1 MKQVFR
7 RIAVAVFVF
16 AIANVA
22 YARQWHINN
31 NGNTVA
37 ADFTDINAAMNSA
50 EVVDGDTLYL
60 GNGSVFGTQSIGKA
74 VTVIGAGWG
83 GDISPVVSP
92 KINGALNINAAGAKV
107 IGVRINGD
115 IYISKSNV
123 ELVRCCGN
131 GIICNN
137 PGVNNV
143 RIVQCSA
150 SRVDGGSISYNSGW
164 IIKNC
169 ILYCD
174 YYIIHRL
181 FRATVENNVLI
192 NVYYNNSSS
201 SSIIHDLSYSTI
213 KNNIMIQRDSDEVV
227 HKYCIYSNNNNV
239 ITNNVISLPDSYES
253 SFPNNILLG
262 SNVLEAIF
270 KCTGTR
276 ESGEYYSLKEGSP
289 AIGAGES
296 GIDCGVMDGVY
307 KFVPYGRPHNIPI
320 LREASVP
327 TMPTDGKIKVTL
339 KFENQNE

>member
-7 RIAVAVFVF
+7 KIAVALFVF

-50 EVVDGDTLYL
+50 EVVNGDTLYL

-92 KINGALNINAAGAKV
+92 KINGYLNINAAGAKV

-115 IYISKSNV
+115 IYITKSNV

-131 GIICNN
+131 SIICNN
-137 PGVNNV
+137 SGVNNV

-150 SRVDGGSISYNSGW
+150 FRVEGRDISYNSGW

-174 YYIIHRL
+174 FYIIGRL
-181 FRATVENNVLI
+181 YRATVENNVLI
-192 NVYYNNSSS
+192 NVYKSLNTYA
-201 SSIIHDLSYSTI
+201 SIIYELSYSTI
-213 KNNIMIQRDSDEVV
+213 KNNIMVQGNTNASE
-227 HKYCIYSNNNNV
+227 YCIYSNNNNV

-253 SFPNNILLG
+253 RYPNNILLG
-262 SNVLEAIF
+262 SNDLAAIF

>member
-7 RIAVAVFVF
+7 RIAVALFVF

-92 KINGALNINAAGAKV
+92 KINGYLNINAAGAKV

-115 IYISKSNV
+115 INISKSNV

-131 GIICNN
+131 GINCNTS
-137 PGVNNV
+137 GVNNV

-150 SRVDGGSISYNSGW
+150 SRVNGNYISYNSGW

-169 ILYCD
+169 ILYCND
-174 YYIIHRL
+174 QIIERL
-181 FRATVENNVLI
+181 YRATVENNVLI
-192 NVYYNNSSS
+192 NVYGGTDSNA
-201 SSIIHDLSYSTI
+201 SIIYELSYSTI
-213 KNNIMIQRDSDEVV
+213 KNNIMVQGNTNASEL
-227 HKYCIYSNNNNV
+227 CIYSSNNNV

-253 SFPNNILLG
+253 RYPNNILLG

>member
-7 RIAVAVFVF
+7 RIAVALFVF

-131 GIICNN
+131 GIICNSS
-137 PGVNNV
+137 GVNNV

-150 SRVDGGSISYNSGW
+150 ARVDGKNISYNSGW

-174 YYIIHRL
+174 YYIIRRL
-181 FRATVENNVLI
+181 YRATVENNVLI
-192 NVYYNNSSS
+192 NVYNYNSDS
-201 SSIIHDLSYSTI
+201 SSIIHELSYSTI
-213 KNNIMIQRDSDEVV
+213 KNNIMVQGNTNASE
-227 HKYCIYSNNNNV
+227 YCIYSNNNNV

-253 SFPNNILLG
+253 RYPNNILLG

>member
-7 RIAVAVFVF
+7 RIAVALFVF

-31 NGNTVA
+31 NVNTVA

-60 GNGSVFGTQSIGKA
+60 GNGSIFGSQIIRKA

-92 KINGALNINAAGAKV
+92 KINGKLDIIAAGAKV
-107 IGVRINGD
+107 IGVRINGE
-115 IYISKSNV
+115 IYITKSNV

-131 GIICNN
+131 GIICNTT
-137 PGVNNV
+137 GVNNV

-150 SRVDGGSISYNSGW
+150 SRVDGLDISYNSGW

-174 YYIIHRL
+174 YYIIGRL
-181 FRATVENNVLI
+181 YRATVENNVLI
-192 NVYYNNSSS
+192 NVYGSTSSTA
-201 SSIIHDLSYSTI
+201 SIIYGLSYSTI
-213 KNNIMIQRDSDEVV
+213 KNNIMVQGNTNASEF
-227 HKYCIYSNNNNV
+227 CIYSSNNNV

-253 SFPNNILLG
+253 RYPNNILLG

>member
-7 RIAVAVFVF
+7 RIAVALFVF

-74 VTVIGAGWG
+74 VTVIGTGWG

-92 KINGALNINAAGAKV
+92 KINGTLNINAAGAKV

-115 IYISKSNV
+115 IYITNSNV

-131 GIICNN
+131 CIFCSSTS
-137 PGVNNV
+137 VNDV

-150 SRVDGGSISYNSGW
+150 LRVDGWDISYNSGW

-169 ILYCD
+169 ILYCNYD
-174 YYIIHRL
+174 IIRRL
-181 FRATVENNVLI
+181 YRATVENNVLI
-192 NVYYNNSSS
+192 NVYGNTNTYA
-201 SSIIHDLSYSTI
+201 SIIYELSYSTI
-213 KNNIMIQRDSDEVV
+213 KNNIMVQGNTNASEF
-227 HKYCIYSNNNNV
+227 CIYSSNNNV

-253 SFPNNILLG
+253 RYPNNILLG

-276 ESGEYYSLKEGSP
+276 ESGEYYSLKEDSP

-327 TMPTDGKIKVTL
+327 TMPTDGKIRVTL